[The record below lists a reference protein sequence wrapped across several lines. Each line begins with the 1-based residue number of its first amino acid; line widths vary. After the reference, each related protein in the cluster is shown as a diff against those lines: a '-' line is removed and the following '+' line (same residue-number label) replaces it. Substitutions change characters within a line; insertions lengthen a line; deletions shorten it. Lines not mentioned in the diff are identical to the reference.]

1 MSAPNDEGN
10 PWLSLADL
18 LQKKRTVAT
27 LATAIETS
35 GIQTYDRFRRRIQA
49 TDDDAESRVSKKRA
63 LDLLAA
69 YHAEQLEAAEVAPY
83 HPESDPGRW
92 FEYFSPLY
100 EFGWPADEVPEFDTY
115 SGEAVPE
122 AIARSHHRMDDM
134 VVTRTRRTYLTIIAA
149 LCKRCDINYQDRG
162 AAQRIKE
169 ATEDLGYPVD
179 DGTIQ
184 YMLKEIPEAL
194 EARMK

>member
-18 LQKKRTVAT
+18 LQEKRTVAT

-69 YHAEQLEAAEVAPY
+69 
-83 HPESDPGRW
+83 
-92 FEYFSPLY
+92 
-100 EFGWPADEVPEFDTY
+100 
-115 SGEAVPE
+115 
-122 AIARSHHRMDDM
+122 
-134 VVTRTRRTYLTIIAA
+134 
-149 LCKRCDINYQDRG
+149 C
-162 AAQRIKE
+162 
-169 ATEDLGYPVD
+169 
-179 DGTIQ
+179 
-184 YMLKEIPEAL
+184 
-194 EARMK
+194 